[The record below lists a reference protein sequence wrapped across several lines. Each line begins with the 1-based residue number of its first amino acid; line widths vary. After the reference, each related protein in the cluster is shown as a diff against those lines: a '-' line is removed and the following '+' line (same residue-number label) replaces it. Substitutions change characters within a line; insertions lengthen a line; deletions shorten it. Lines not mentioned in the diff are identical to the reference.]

1 MTLITTAIRDEL
13 TLLYSSPTRH
23 YHSLSHVNALLG
35 LLSIHRNRFTD
46 PDAVEAAIW
55 FHDAIYDVRAQGH
68 ANEQQSAGLAVIRL
82 GPTIDPA
89 RLNRIREMIE
99 ATATHVVPN
108 CLNGAEAD
116 DTAMFLD
123 MDLSILGAD
132 EAEFDQYEV
141 AVREEYAF
149 VDDDGW
155 QKGRSIVLKSFVERE
170 RIYHSD
176 LFRGLYEEAARRN
189 LRRSL
194 LKLESRQT

>member
-13 TLLYSSPTRH
+13 TLLYSSPNRH

-35 LLSIHRNRFTD
+35 LLSVHRNRFTD

-68 ANEQQSAGLAVIRL
+68 ANEQQSAGLAVLRL

-89 RLNRIREMIE
+89 RLARIREMIE
-99 ATATHVVPN
+99 ATATHVVPT

-116 DTAMFLD
+116 DAAMFLD

-132 EAEFDQYEV
+132 EAEFDRYEV

-155 QKGRSIVLKSFVERE
+155 RKGRTVVLKSFVERE